1 MQFENAQVLIHD
13 LPLII
18 CTAFNSNSMLPFYNA
33 GNSKIDASRIYGA
46 FGLLGLGFE
55 ERNGSV

>member
-1 MQFENAQVLIHD
+1 MQFENAQVLIHY

-18 CTAFNSNSMLPFYNA
+18 CTAFNSNSMLPSHNIS
-33 GNSKIDASRIYGA
+33 NSKIDASRIYGT
-46 FGLLGLGFE
+46 FGLLGFGFE